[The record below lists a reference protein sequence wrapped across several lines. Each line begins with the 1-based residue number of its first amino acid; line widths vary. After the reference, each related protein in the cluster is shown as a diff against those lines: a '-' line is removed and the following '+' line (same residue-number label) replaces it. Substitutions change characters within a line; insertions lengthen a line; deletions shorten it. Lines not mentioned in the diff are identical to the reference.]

1 MFKISV
7 AMLAMFAA
15 GQQALAQAGACLSL
29 NDVMVQAARTSPEVA
44 TRKALQREAEADVMS
59 ARSLFRPQI
68 STFARAGTGD
78 VGLVDSTIQ
87 SQVGLRV
94 TQRLFDFGNARF
106 SREAAKASSKASGYE
121 VKVAESRAAL
131 EAASTLLQLLNA
143 TRAIEATERRREY
156 FQTQLSVVERLLDAG
171 AATLSERAEVAAELA
186 EAEAFEEELRFQKQ
200 SAETRLR
207 IYTDSPA
214 PPCAQDDLV
223 AELAAMTSGL
233 SEIEVAA
240 QLALDRN
247 PELDAL
253 SANASSLA
261 ALEKREQRNWL
272 PVVSAVGISSYASS
286 GNGQDYE
293 LQDRIGV
300 DVTVPLYSGQAL
312 SAERDKAGAQEAA
325 ARSRLSAARRQIDE
339 EVRVTFQRVLSLGAQ
354 LASRETVEARS
365 LEQFEQAQLEY
376 DAGTRT
382 LPDLVEARLK
392 YEDAALRRIAIS
404 FDLMLQKLILLNL
417 TGSGA
422 ESLGAVR

>member
-1 MFKISV
+1 
-7 AMLAMFAA
+7 MLKNSMAALAFFAA
-15 GQQALAQAGACLSL
+15 GQEAFAQSGACLSL
-29 NDVMVQAARTSPEVA
+29 NDVMAKAARTSPEVA
-44 TRKALQREAEADVMS
+44 TRKALQREAEADVTS
-59 ARSLFRPQI
+59 AKSLFRPQI

-106 SREAAKASSKASGYE
+106 SREAAKASSKASAYE

-143 TRAIEATERRREY
+143 DSAIEATQRRREY
-156 FQTQLSVVERLLDAG
+156 FETQLGVVERLLDAG
-171 AATLSERAEVAAELA
+171 GATLSERAEVAAELA
-186 EAEAFEEELRFQKQ
+186 EAEAFQEELKFQKA

-207 IYTDSPA
+207 IYTDSAA
-214 PPCAQDDLV
+214 PPCAEDALA
-223 AELAAMTSGL
+223 AELAALTL
-233 SEIEVAA
+233 TLPDIETAA
-240 QLALDRN
+240 QQALDRN
-247 PELDAL
+247 PEIDAL

-261 ALEKREQRNWL
+261 AIEKREKRNWL

-286 GNGQDYE
+286 GNGQDFE

-300 DVTVPLYSGQAL
+300 DVTMPLYSGQAL
-312 SAERDKAGAQEAA
+312 SAERDKAGAQETA

-339 EVRVTFQRVLSLGAQ
+339 EVRVTFQRILSLGVQ

-376 DAGTRT
+376 EAGTRT
-382 LPDLVEARLK
+382 LPELVEARLK

-417 TGSGA
+417 TGAGTQGA
-422 ESLGAVR
+422 G